1 MAHPFVFHFTPGDEQ
16 GVEIMYITDLDCACG
31 VCGHP
36 QIQRFYHSHPFHPL
50 TLTGFERLASSCHE
64 KAGYEC
70 ENCGADVGS
79 ADVARG
85 VVRYAF
91 ADDAGELSCFVE
103 GFGGVDGVTTRYQ
116 LRSDWRLDPQV
127 QPTFVPDET
136 REVYDALDDALL
148 EAVLGRPFNLKR
160 AIIEFVLDA
169 LDDASPGA
177 WAELAPGMMIVSEAS
192 DDELDAL
199 VEEVEASS
207 AEIPDDLVWFP
218 LLGPSR
224 APSWLPGEISEELGS
239 ASDLVIEVGASQAL
253 AVEVL
258 EDAFEVARLE
268 WSRAERG
275 EELFFVELTTP
286 RGSVYDGE
294 VSITSVLERSVREG
308 ISPGE
313 SARLTAEE
321 IVGTLLRVWA

>member
-50 TLTGFERLASSCHE
+50 TLAGLERIVASCHE

-70 ENCGADVGS
+70 ENCGADVG
-79 ADVARG
+79 ADDVARG

-103 GFGGVDGVTTRYQ
+103 GFGGVDGPTSRYQ
-116 LRSDWRLDPQV
+116 LRPEWRLDPQV

-136 REVYDALDDALL
+136 RDVYDVVDDALL
-148 EAVLGRPFNLKR
+148 EAVLGRAFNLKR

-169 LDDASPGA
+169 LDDDQPGS
-177 WAELAPGMMIVSEAS
+177 WAELAPGMIIAGEAH
-192 DDELDAL
+192 DELDAL
-199 VEEVEASS
+199 VEEIEASN
-207 AEIPDDLVWFP
+207 EDIPDDLVWFP
-218 LLGPSR
+218 LIDPSHR
-224 APSWLPGEISEELGS
+224 PSWMPGELSEELDDDGLVVEIGVS
-239 ASDLVIEVGASQAL
+239 RASVVS
-253 AVEVL
+253 VL

-268 WSRAERG
+268 WSRIERG
-275 EELFFVELTTP
+275 EELFFAELTTP
-286 RGSVYDGE
+286 RGSVHDGE
-294 VSITSVLERSVREG
+294 ISVGGVLERSVREG